1 MGLDSY
7 LYAVKPL
14 SPTNKVEKETI
25 DYLETLDNTDIG
37 TKYGL
42 FLSEFNSET
51 KAILDSLAI
60 RKIKG
65 QVGTPKIIK
74 RMNGAW
80 YMQFETA
87 YWRKFNAIHNYFVQ
101 TCQAGIDNCEPS
113 IVPVEVLV
121 ELKEKLDKILKGV
134 RVTKTFTPTGND
146 IAIAHTL
153 LPTQD
158 GFFFGSTDYDYW
170 YFRELRYTQRIL
182 EKILKPTTL
191 NNWEFIYEASW

>member
-1 MGLDSY
+1 
-7 LYAVKPL
+7 
-14 SPTNKVEKETI
+14 
-25 DYLETLDNTDIG
+25 
-37 TKYGL
+37 
-42 FLSEFNSET
+42 LSEFNSET
-51 KAILDSLAI
+51 KAILDSLAM

-87 YWRKFNAIHNYFVQ
+87 YWRKCNALHNYFVQ

-113 IVPVEVLV
+113 IVSVEVLV
-121 ELKEKLDKILKGV
+121 GLKEKLDKILKGV
-134 RVTKTFTPTGND
+134 RVTKTFTPTGN
-146 IAIAHTL
+146 TL

-158 GFFFGSTDYDYW
+158 GFFFGSTDYNYW
-170 YFRELRYTQRIL
+170 YFRDLRYTQRIL